1 MRALWGKRP
10 HPPQGDHLREEGT
23 GPIRPRSWDFSDSG
37 RLVSS
42 QRTVPHRQY
51 MVKAGCTADTLE
63 PVWHVLTYVGVN
75 DEFKKVGIDAS
86 ISGGGAAV
94 NSG

>member
-1 MRALWGKRP
+1 M
-10 HPPQGDHLREEGT
+10 
-23 GPIRPRSWDFSDSG
+23 
-37 RLVSS
+37 SS

-75 DEFKKVGIDAS
+75 DEFKKVSIDAS
-86 ISGGGAAV
+86 MSGGGAAV